1 MSTDQVVDK
10 LVRDRRRSRSTILF
24 ACPEA
29 LPRAV
34 RVVLPRARG
43 AARAPRRRPGVTRLS
58 SDRPAAIVV
67 IAAPDASSPRLGAVP
82 PDRYLPSPNNLSV
95 AVIRPIVGFALQYSP
110 SFLALETNLSVSM
123 TGGSFSSL

>member
-10 LVRDRRRSRSTILF
+10 LVRYRRRSRSTILF

-29 LPRAV
+29 PPPPCAWFCSSS
-34 RVVLPRARG
+34 RG
-43 AARAPRRRPGVTRLS
+43 GSSATAAPWCHS
-58 SDRPAAIVV
+58 SIIRPAGCCRRDRGSGYV
-67 IAAPDASSPRLGAVP
+67 IAPTWAVP